1 MRLNTATLLVMFVL
15 FSAQVQVRAQAKS
28 PADQL
33 KDVRAKISQMEQENQ
48 KLKSDITDKEQQI
61 SELKSQISKLDT
73 QIADLKKKTGGG
85 QDADQTNGGNGMSSG
100 Q

>member
-1 MRLNTATLLVMFVL
+1 MRLYTATLLVMFVL
-15 FSAQVQVRAQAKS
+15 FSAQVQAQGKS

-48 KLKSDITDKEQQI
+48 KLKSDISDKEQQI
-61 SELKSQISKLDT
+61 SDLKARISKLDT

-85 QDADQTNGGNGMSSG
+85 QDASRTNGGNGMSSG

>member
-15 FSAQVQVRAQAKS
+15 FSAQVQAQDKS

-33 KDVRAKISQMEQENQ
+33 KDVKAKISQMEQQNQ
-48 KLKSDITDKEQQI
+48 KLKSDISDKEQQI
-61 SELKSQISKLDT
+61 SDLKAQISKLDT
-73 QIADLKKKTGGG
+73 QIADLKKKLGQGQKNGPAEGGS
-85 QDADQTNGGNGMSSG
+85 ATSSG